1 MARISGKEKIG
12 RYNLNML
19 WNNGISFLY
28 TKIFWKG
35 ARLVRYPI
43 RVFGRNSIQ
52 YGDGLT
58 IGNFSK
64 IDVASDGNDKKLI
77 IGKNCIFGD
86 MLHIAANNHV
96 VIGDN
101 LLTASRVF
109 ITDTNH
115 GSYQGNMQCSP
126 DVAPNE
132 RELDYKETTIGNNV
146 WIGENVCVL
155 AGARIGNGCIIGANA
170 VVKGN
175 IPDRT
180 IAVGAPA
187 KIVKHWDNEKYKWI
201 KC

>member
-1 MARISGKEKIG
+1 MARVSGKAKIG

-43 RVFGRNSIQ
+43 RVFGKKSIQ

-64 IDVASDGNDKKLI
+64 IDIASDGNNKKLI

-86 MLHIAANNHV
+86 MLHIAANYRV

-101 LLTASRVF
+101 LLTGSRVF
-109 ITDTNH
+109 ITDSNH
-115 GSYQGNMQCSP
+115 GSYKGNMQSSP
-126 DVAPNE
+126 DIAPNE
-132 RELDYKETTIGNNV
+132 RKLDCKETIIGNNV
-146 WIGENVCVL
+146 WIGENVCIL
-155 AGARIGNGCIIGANA
+155 AGVHIGDGSIIASNA
-170 VVKGN
+170 VVTKN
-175 IPDRT
+175 VDART
-180 IAVGAPA
+180 IVGGGARSP
-187 KIVKHWDNEKYKWI
+187 N
-201 KC
+201 